1 LHNIDKMS
9 SYILN
14 WSYSTIE
21 YMASLVILVIILILL
36 ILLYQGVENLNKNF
50 RQNK

>member
-1 LHNIDKMS
+1 MS
-9 SYILN
+9 GYILTL
-14 WSYSTIE
+14 SYSALE
-21 YMASLVILVIILILL
+21 YIALLVISFSILIIL

>member
-1 LHNIDKMS
+1 MS